1 MYHSF
6 WKWQPRFL
14 LTKTRKLKRRQNKRY
29 KNRSPGNNNKWIGM
43 IPVRAEA
50 EKQVGGGIKKLPTS
64 TARGIR
70 APREKSMRLP
80 SPRGTMEK

>member
-50 EKQVGGGIKKLPTS
+50 EKQVGG
-64 TARGIR
+64 A
-70 APREKSMRLP
+70 
-80 SPRGTMEK
+80 